1 MQLFMEVEEGG
12 CNIVLLQKRIIM
24 EETQE
29 LLYPASATQEA
40 TTQEVDSEDEFIQQ
54 LGASNRTF
62 PTQVNPRP
70 LNSSNPSGLGP
81 SRGEMNYARRRPSR
95 LGTQP
100 TPLRTTQRQPPSQ
113 SGTPSRCSVQDRG
126 PGGTPPARR
135 PQRAASRPKRAFLVT
150 YSQCDRRIFPTRESF
165 ATVVVE
171 QLGATASAKPLF
183 WACCLEDHKDAGQH
197 YHLSVKLSAPKRWL
211 AVKRTIEDR
220 YGCVLNF
227 KEHDGYLSAYRYV
240 CKEGDEGRDPD
251 VYHR

>member
-1 MQLFMEVEEGG
+1 MDD
-12 CNIVLLQKRIIM
+12 
-24 EETQE
+24 TQE

-40 TTQEVDSEDEFIQQ
+40 ELDSEDEFIRQI
-54 LGASNRTF
+54 GDTSRSNPTSAKQRGQVA
-62 PTQVNPRP
+62 TQVNPRP
-70 LNSSNPSGLGP
+70 LTSSNASGLGP
-81 SRGEMNYARRRPSR
+81 SRGGTNYARPRGRPSR
-95 LGTQP
+95 LGRQP
-100 TPLRTTQRQPPSQ
+100 TPLRSTLQALPSQ
-113 SGTPSRCSVQDRG
+113 SRTPTATQLSRVRVG
-126 PGGTPPARR
+126 VLGGTPPAPRQ
-135 PQRAASRPKRAFLVT
+135 QRATAQPKRAFLVT

-183 WACCLEDHKDAGQH
+183 WACCLEDHEKNGQH
-197 YHLSVKLSAPKRWL
+197 YHLSVKMSAPKRWL

-240 CKEGDEGRDPD
+240 CKEGDEGSDRD